1 MKQSDFLIVK
11 KDVLPDFYLK
21 VIKAVELVNDEGK
34 SVSDVCKELDI
45 SRSTF
50 YKYKDKVFEF
60 RSEKGK
66 KAIISLKAENH
77 KGVLSNVL
85 NLIAFY
91 QGNVLTITQ
100 EMPIRNIAF
109 ITITLDVIDLSIT
122 VNELIYNLKS
132 IQKIKDITLVAF
144 E

>member
-21 VIKAVELVNDEGK
+21 VIKAVEMVNDEGK

-60 RSEKGK
+60 RSENGK
-66 KAIISLKAENH
+66 KAIITLKTENQ

-109 ITITLDVIDLSIT
+109 ITITLDVVDLSIT
-122 VNELIYNLKS
+122 VNELVSNLKS
-132 IQKIKDITLVAF
+132 IQKVKDVTLVAF

>member
-21 VIKAVELVNDEGK
+21 VIKAVEMVNDEGK

-60 RSEKGK
+60 RSENGK
-66 KAIISLKAENH
+66 KAIITLKTENQ

-109 ITITLDVIDLSIT
+109 ITITLDVVDLSIT
-122 VNELIYNLKS
+122 VNELVSNLKS
-132 IQKIKDITLVAF
+132 IQKVKDVMLVAF

>member
-1 MKQSDFLIVK
+1 MKQSDFLVVK
-11 KDVLPDFYLK
+11 KDVLPSFYVK
-21 VIKAVELVNDEGK
+21 VLRAVEMVNDENK

-66 KAIISLKAENH
+66 KAIITLKTENQ
-77 KGVLSNVL
+77 KGVLSTVL

-91 QGNVLTITQ
+91 QGNILTITQ

-122 VNELIYNLKS
+122 VHELVYNLKS
-132 IQKIKDITLVAF
+132 IQKVKDVALVAF

>member
-1 MKQSDFLIVK
+1 MKQSDFLVVK
-11 KDVLPDFYLK
+11 KDVLPSFYVK
-21 VIKAVELVNDEGK
+21 VLRAVEMVNDENK
-34 SVSDVCKELDI
+34 SISDVCKELDI

-66 KAIISLKAENH
+66 KAIITLKTENQ

-91 QGNVLTITQ
+91 QGNILTITQ

-122 VNELIYNLKS
+122 VYELISNLKS
-132 IQKIKDITLVAF
+132 IQKVKDVTLVAF

>member
-11 KDVLPDFYLK
+11 KDVLPSFFLK
-21 VIKAVELVNDEGK
+21 VIRAVEMVNDENK
-34 SVSDVCKELDI
+34 SVSDVCRELDI

-60 RSEKGK
+60 RSDKGK
-66 KAIISLKAENH
+66 KAIITLKTENQ

-91 QGNVLTITQ
+91 QGNILTITQ

-109 ITITLDVIDLSIT
+109 ISITLDAIDLSVTIY
-122 VNELIYNLKS
+122 ELISNLKS
-132 IQKIKDITLVAF
+132 IQKVKDVTLIAF

>member
-21 VIKAVELVNDEGK
+21 VIKAVEMVNDEGK

-66 KAIISLKAENH
+66 KAIIALKTENQ

-109 ITITLDVIDLSIT
+109 ITITLDVIELSIT
-122 VNELIYNLKS
+122 VNELISNLKS
-132 IQKIKDITLVAF
+132 IQKIKDVTLVAF

>member
-11 KDVLPDFYLK
+11 KDVLPSFFLK
-21 VIKAVELVNDEGK
+21 VIRAVEMVNDENK

-60 RSEKGK
+60 RSDKGK
-66 KAIISLKAENH
+66 KAIITLKTENQ

-109 ITITLDVIDLSIT
+109 ITITLDVSDLSNTIY
-122 VNELIYNLKS
+122 ELISNLKS
-132 IQKIKDITLVAF
+132 IQKVKDVTLVAF

>member
-1 MKQSDFLIVK
+1 MKQSDFLVVK
-11 KDVLPDFYLK
+11 KDVLPSFYVK
-21 VIKAVELVNDEGK
+21 VLRAVEMVNDENK

-66 KAIISLKAENH
+66 KAIITLKTENQ

-91 QGNVLTITQ
+91 QGNILTITQ

-122 VNELIYNLKS
+122 VHELVYNLKS
-132 IQKIKDITLVAF
+132 IQKVKDVALVAF

>member
-1 MKQSDFLIVK
+1 MKQSDFLVVK
-11 KDVLPDFYLK
+11 KDVLPSFYVK
-21 VIKAVELVNDEGK
+21 VLRAVEMVNDENK
-34 SVSDVCKELDI
+34 CISDVCKELDI

-66 KAIISLKAENH
+66 KAIITLKTENQ
-77 KGVLSNVL
+77 KCVLSNVL

-91 QGNVLTITQ
+91 QGNILTITQ

-122 VNELIYNLKS
+122 VYELISNLKS
-132 IQKIKDITLVAF
+132 IQKVKDVTLVAF